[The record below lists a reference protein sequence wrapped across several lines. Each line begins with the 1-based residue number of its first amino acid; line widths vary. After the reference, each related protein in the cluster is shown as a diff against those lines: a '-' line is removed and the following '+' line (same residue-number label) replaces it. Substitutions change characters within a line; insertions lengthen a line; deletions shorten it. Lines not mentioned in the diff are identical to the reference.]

1 VALRS
6 ACGTDAA
13 SGATSTVL
21 DEAVGAAA
29 FVRTAIKEV
38 AGPGVPATKWSVI
51 CQNLSIRHH
60 FAQLHAMEPP
70 PGGGPYARGRRLV
83 TSLGE
88 DLGSSKI
95 FSIILNS
102 AENLYQVNLMLAGAI
117 DEADSS
123 GVGEKLREAIV
134 AEVQGLA
141 ADDVLP
147 EKRKIFAS
155 EDPVQIGHF
164 NQLVKR
170 LEAPPPSISPTVSV
184 NPRHKRTS
192 KKDLKDEDVGIVAK
206 PELPVEPISYEEK
219 KLEYESFAPEE
230 FASMYAEDDVE
241 DQEELNRE
249 RAKEASLRARQ
260 FNGRY
265 VNTPRG
271 KTGATLSHPP
281 AWRTAYDAPR
291 ERARKLA
298 QLAAEESAARVTS
311 ATNNLRSN
319 IEAHQ
324 LQQLQESRHAQAQAI
339 ASKARSAEHDRREA
353 ERRRERRELIS
364 NAYEVMYGET
374 LGDAINELG
383 VEEEMRMAKEFYK
396 IMGGKGSPGFLRKA
410 YSPRAA
416 RVTTVAM
423 ERKVSPPK
431 RTTRKKKSVKFV
443 LEEVDVPQKKISK
456 RTYMKKSSGK
466 SGKRGSGGKKG
477 KGKGKKGKGKG
488 KGGKK

>member
-1 VALRS
+1 
-6 ACGTDAA
+6 
-13 SGATSTVL
+13 
-21 DEAVGAAA
+21 
-29 FVRTAIKEV
+29 
-38 AGPGVPATKWSVI
+38 
-51 CQNLSIRHH
+51 
-60 FAQLHAMEPP
+60 MEPP
-70 PGGGPYARGRRLV
+70 VLPPDMIESGENYVSTRGQLLRDADVISFIFTTAEVAKEAIDMLYGMISASRRLG
-83 TSLGE
+83 LQGE
-88 DLGSSKI
+88 
-95 FSIILNS
+95 
-102 AENLYQVNLMLAGAI
+102 LASTLQATGTIA
-117 DEADSS
+117 
-123 GVGEKLREAIV
+123 
-134 AEVQGLA
+134 
-141 ADDVLP
+141 
-147 EKRKIFAS
+147 
-155 EDPVQIGHF
+155 
-164 NQLVKR
+164 QLV
-170 LEAPPPSISPTVSV
+170 EAFKDNYPMTSSRAAVELWSRAISSAYGPQTPTVTVAPSKGRNSSV
-184 NPRHKRTS
+184 KTE
-192 KKDLKDEDVGIVAK
+192 KDKTGMKDADVGITELAVEEVPKEDLVSDYELNAP
-206 PELPVEPISYEEK
+206 PETAEL
-219 KLEYESFAPEE
+219 
-230 FASMYAEDDVE
+230 FASQDVDDQ
-241 DQEELNRE
+241 DELNAQ

-271 KTGATLSHPP
+271 KTGATLAHSP

-291 ERARKLA
+291 ERARKLG
-298 QLAAEESAARVTS
+298 QLAAEESSARVTS
-311 ATNNLRSN
+311 ATNNLRAN
-319 IEAHQ
+319 IEARQ

-364 NAYEVMYGET
+364 SAYEVMYGEP

-383 VEEEMRMAKEFYK
+383 VEEEMRMAKQFYK

-477 KGKGKKGKGKG
+477 KGKKGKGKG